1 MTGEG
6 HRANQ
11 ELYEACD
18 RFVMLMERAAD
29 TIDRQALDQVDSL
42 KEQVESLTSEM
53 ETLFQSALADPL
65 APEATAQLK
74 QLILQALERL
84 TVNQTRLTAWLSETG
99 AGLGQ
104 LQQGAVAVQSYGA
117 TVRSGNPLFEQQ
129 A

>member
-1 MTGEG
+1 MTGEE
-6 HRANQ
+6 RRPNQ
-11 ELYEACD
+11 ELYAACD

-42 KEQVESLTSEM
+42 KGQVESLTSEM
-53 ETLFQSALADPL
+53 ETLFQSALADSL

-84 TVNQTRLTAWLSETG
+84 TLNQTRLTGWLNETG
-99 AGLGQ
+99 AELGQ

-117 TVRSGNPLFEQQ
+117 TVRSGLPLFEQQ

>member
-1 MTGEG
+1 MP
-6 HRANQ
+6 NQ
-11 ELYEACD
+11 ELYAACD

-84 TVNQTRLTAWLSETG
+84 TANQTRLTAWLSETG

-104 LQQGAVAVQSYGA
+104 LQQGTVAVRSYGA
-117 TVRSGNPLFEQQ
+117 SIRSGNPLFEQQ

>member
-1 MTGEG
+1 MTGEE
-6 HRANQ
+6 RRPNQ
-11 ELYEACD
+11 ELYAACD
-18 RFVMLMERAAD
+18 RFVKLMERAAD

-42 KEQVESLTSEM
+42 KVQVDSLTSEM

-104 LQQGAVAVQSYGA
+104 LQQGALAVQSYGA
-117 TVRSGNPLFEQQ
+117 PVRSGLPLFEQQ

>member
-1 MTGEG
+1 MTGEE
-6 HRANQ
+6 RRPNQ
-11 ELYEACD
+11 ELYAACD
-18 RFVMLMERAAD
+18 HFVRLMERAAD

-74 QLILQALERL
+74 QLILQALKRL
-84 TVNQTRLTAWLSETG
+84 TLNQTRLTAWLNETG

-104 LQQGAVAVQSYGA
+104 LQQGAAAVQSYGA
-117 TVRSGNPLFEQQ
+117 TVRSGLPLFEQQ

>member
-1 MTGEG
+1 MP
-6 HRANQ
+6 NQ
-11 ELYEACD
+11 ELCAAYD
-18 RFVMLMERAAD
+18 RFVMLMDRAAEA
-29 TIDRQALDQVDSL
+29 IDAKALDQVDSL

-53 ETLFQSALADPL
+53 ETLFQSALADPP

-84 TVNQTRLTAWLSETG
+84 SSNQTRLTAWLHETG

-104 LQQGAVAVQSYGA
+104 LQQGTVAVRSYGA
-117 TVRSGNPLFEQQ
+117 SVRSELPLFEQQ

>member
-1 MTGEG
+1 MTGEE
-6 HRANQ
+6 RRPNQ
-11 ELYEACD
+11 ELYAACD

-29 TIDRQALDQVDSL
+29 TIDRQAVDQVDSL

-104 LQQGAVAVQSYGA
+104 LQQGAVAIQSYGA